1 MPSNYEAIRKY
12 NLRWYGEGVSEWAP
26 PVLSNRYDGHTHFI
40 FEVLQNA
47 EDALKKRGEWEGK
60 RSVHF
65 SLDSE
70 ALTVSHFGK
79 PFDEADVIG
88 VCGIAKSTKEYTDIG
103 RFGIG
108 FKSVYAFTDTPEIH
122 SGEEHFAIDTYV
134 LPRAAKK
141 ISPAPEETRIYIP
154 FKAGEPSA
162 KENVLEG
169 LQCLGPRTLLFLRA
183 IEEVSW
189 SVDGKAYGRYH
200 RSSEVVPFN
209 GARKVRVVGRDDV
222 SDDITEEWLVFSREV
237 FHEGKSIGYVEVA
250 FRLNG
255 IGENPSVQSVNDSK
269 LVVFFPTVVSTHL
282 GFLVQGPYLTTPSRD
297 NVPEKDDWNRHLV
310 QETAVLLTDAL
321 KGLQKIG
328 LLDVSALRSL
338 PLSAVL
344 FNANSQFAPF
354 FQAVKETLVK
364 EAMLPGH
371 RRKYIAG
378 QNAKLAGSRELRE
391 LISDKQ
397 LAALFPD
404 DSKPAW
410 LSGEITPNLTPDLY
424 RYLTGELG
432 IVEIDPAG
440 LIRRLNQE
448 FLEAQSDSWIGR
460 LYEFLNGQ
468 RARNIQQLL
477 PNIPLV
483 RLEDGSH
490 TRAFV
495 DREPQAYLPGNRTD
509 FPTVRESVCELPA
522 ALEFLRSVGLHVP
535 DPVDDVRKNLLPKYA
550 ESPVALPESDYE
562 ADIRR
567 IVAAYS
573 TDSDAQRSKLVAD
586 LRETKFV
593 AAVDAGTGISQ
604 LVTPREAYIPTERLR
619 NLFEG
624 VNGVLLV
631 DNSRGYLRGEEM
643 RSLLRAVGTPEYLV
657 PIRIEPSL
665 TAEDKRELRR
675 RFGDESISQEKSVE
689 DYTLMGLVPLI
700 ETLSGLPSDLAYARA
715 SLLWEALC
723 DVQTNRR
730 NYAFYGRYHWL
741 RYSARAMQFP
751 ARFVKT
757 LNETAWIPDKD
768 GKLQPPAY
776 VVFQDTGWEKDP
788 ALEAKIQFKPAVIE
802 ELAKEAGIDPGA
814 LDFLRKH
821 DISEAKL
828 REVFGIKDDN
838 VLIPTDR
845 PLGEPDTSSSR
856 APATAPG
863 SVSTP
868 RPAATTGGGQ
878 SHTNDQAGSGAV
890 NQPTGRREFVTYVK
904 VVPDEADEDPDGLTY
919 QARMSLEEKAI
930 AFILS
935 KEPSLQRTPANNPGF
950 DLYEADPDGQEIRW
964 VEVKAMSGTFD
975 NRPATLT
982 KTQFEFAQ
990 KRQNACWLYVV
1001 ENAGDPAQSRIVKIQ
1016 NPAGKAQT
1024 FTFDSGWVHL
1034 AE

>member
-1 MPSNYEAIRKY
+1 MPVDYDALREENLVKY
-12 NLRWYGEGVSEWAP
+12 GTDIGRIGRELLAE
-26 PVLSNRYDGHTHFI
+26 RYDDRTHFI

-47 EDALKKRGEWEGK
+47 EDALKKRGEWTGQ
-60 RSVHF
+60 RSVEF
-65 SLDSE
+65 SLSDT
-70 ALTVSHFGK
+70 ALTISHHGK
-79 PFDEADVIG
+79 PFDEADVRG
-88 VCGIAKSTKEYTDIG
+88 VCGIGESTKEYTDIG

-141 ISPAPEETRIYIP
+141 ISLAPEETEIRIP
-154 FKAGEPSA
+154 FNKEDEPQAKGKVLAG
-162 KENVLEG
+162 LRR
-169 LQCLGPRTLLFLRA
+169 LGQQTLLFLRE
-183 IEEVSW
+183 IEEIAW
-189 SVDGKAYGRYH
+189 LVDGEPAGNYR
-200 RSSEVVPFN
+200 RLNAEN
-209 GARKVRVVGRDDV
+209 LLDLARKVQIIGQ
-222 SDDITEEWLVFSREV
+222 SDAETEVTEEWLVFSREV
-237 FHEGKSIGYVEVA
+237 FHEENSAGYVEVA
-250 FRLNG
+250 FELDL
-255 IGENPSVQSVNDSK
+255 DSGDGQK
-269 LVVFFPTVVSTHL
+269 PQVKRIQDSPLVVFFPTVISTGL
-282 GFLVQGPYLTTPSRD
+282 GFLIQGPYRTTPSRD
-297 NVPEKDDWNRHLV
+297 NIPLAEDWNRHLV
-310 QETAVLLTDAL
+310 DETAALLVDAL
-321 KGLQKIG
+321 KGLRKLG
-328 LLDVSALRSL
+328 LLNVSALCSL
-338 PLSAVL
+338 PLSE
-344 FNANSQFAPF
+344 STRFAPL
-354 FQAVKETLVK
+354 FQAVKESLLK

-391 LISDKQ
+391 LITDKQ

-404 DSKPAW
+404 ESNPAW
-410 LSGEITPNLTPDLY
+410 LSGEITSNSTPDLY
-424 RYLTGELG
+424 QYLRGELG
-432 IVEIDPAG
+432 IAEIDPAG
-440 LIRRLNQE
+440 LIRRLNRE

-477 PNIPLV
+477 PNIPSV

-495 DREPQAYLPGNRTD
+495 DGEPQAYLPGNRTD

-593 AAVDAGTGISQ
+593 AAVDAGTGISR

-631 DNSRGYLRGEEM
+631 DNSRGYLRGEET

-657 PIRIEPSL
+657 PIWIEPSL

-689 DYTLMGLVPLI
+689 DYTLMGLGPLI

-757 LNETAWIPDKD
+757 LNEAAWIPDKD

-821 DISEAKL
+821 DISEARL
-828 REVFGIKDDN
+828 REVFGIKEDS
-838 VLIPTDR
+838 VLIPADT

-856 APATAPG
+856 APAIAPG

-868 RPAATTGGGQ
+868 RPVATSGSGQ
-878 SHTNDQAGSGAV
+878 NQTNAQSSSGAV

-904 VVPDEADEDPDGLTY
+904 VVPDEADADPDGLTY
-919 QARMSLEEKAI
+919 QARMNLEEKAI

-935 KEPSLQRTPANNPGF
+935 KEPSLQRTPPNNPGF
-950 DLYEADPDGQEIRW
+950 DLYELGSSGEAVRW

-990 KRQNACWLYVV
+990 EHQNDFWLYVV
-1001 ENAGDPAQSRIVKIQ
+1001 ENAGDPAQSRTVKIQ

-1024 FTFDSGWVHL
+1024 FTFDRGWVNL